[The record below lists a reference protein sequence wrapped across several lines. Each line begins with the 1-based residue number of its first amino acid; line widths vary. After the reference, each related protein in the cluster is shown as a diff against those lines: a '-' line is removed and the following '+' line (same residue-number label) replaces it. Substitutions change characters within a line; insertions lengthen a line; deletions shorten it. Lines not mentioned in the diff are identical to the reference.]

1 MRNKKKRNPLFKIFL
16 LVSSLLFLTIVIAVG
31 MFYYVFGITEPEGLS
46 LASWPEMFT
55 DNFSVWMEN
64 DNGKIRVKEIG
75 LERLDEYGLWLQ
87 VIDETGKEVF
97 CHNKP
102 ENYPAR
108 YAASELISVRT
119 SGYEQGNTIF
129 ADSYETSEGT
139 WSYLIGFPY
148 AIGKHMLYYNGENV
162 GRLSPLFRMGI
173 FFCLCIIILFI
184 IFYGFWLTK
193 HLGKI
198 AKGIRNVSMR
208 CYTML
213 PEKGVFGEI
222 YGALNKMNTEIR
234 LSDKVR
240 LDTERIRREW
250 IANITHDLKT
260 PLSPIKGYAE
270 LLMDSP
276 VPDGETVREYG
287 GIILKNAN
295 HTEKMIND
303 LKLTYQLDSG
313 AVPYHPQAVRLVRFL
328 KELVIDIVN
337 DPAFKNRSIEFE
349 NDIQEC
355 EVCLDIDLFRRAV
368 NNLIINALT
377 HNPSETKVTIRIAP
391 DGKQRILICISD
403 NGIGMSDKEQTELFN
418 RYYRGTNT
426 KEKPEGSGLGLAIAK
441 QIITLHNGTI
451 AVKSKQGEGT
461 LFTIVLPLAEFFE
474 IAC

>member
-1 MRNKKKRNPLFKIFL
+1 MRNKKKLNPLFKIFI
-16 LVSSLLFLTIVIAVG
+16 LVSSLLFITVVIAIG

-46 LASWPEMFT
+46 LASWPERFT

-97 CHNKP
+97 CYNKP

-108 YAASELISVRT
+108 YAASELISIRT
-119 SGYEQGNTIF
+119 SDYGQGNTIF
-129 ADSYETSEGT
+129 ADSYENSGGT

-173 FFCLCIIILFI
+173 FFCLCAIILFV

-198 AKGIRNVSMR
+198 SRGISNVSMR

-222 YGALNKMNTEIR
+222 YGALNKMDTEIR
-234 LSDKVR
+234 LSDKAE

-276 VPDGETVREYG
+276 VPDGETVQEYG

-295 HTEKMIND
+295 HAEKMIND

-349 NDIQEC
+349 NDIREC

-377 HNPSETKVTIRIAP
+377 HNPSETKVTIRIAA
-391 DGKQRILICISD
+391 DEKQRILICISD

-441 QIITLHNGTI
+441 QIIILHNGNI

-461 LFTIVLPLAEFFE
+461 RFTIILPVVES
-474 IAC
+474 IT

>member
-1 MRNKKKRNPLFKIFL
+1 MRNKKKLSPFL
-16 LVSSLLFLTIVIAVG
+16 RIVILVLALLLIAVVVAIG
-31 MFYYVFGITEPEGLS
+31 MFYYIFGITEPEGLS
-46 LASWPEMFT
+46 LASWPDRFT

-64 DNGKIRVKEIG
+64 DNGDVKIEEIG

-87 VIDETGKEVF
+87 VIDETGQEVF
-97 CHNKP
+97 CYNKP
-102 ENYPAR
+102 ESYPVR
-108 YAASELISVRT
+108 YSASELILLRS
-119 SGYEQGNTIF
+119 SAYQQGNTVF
-129 ADSYETSEGT
+129 VNSYEDSRET

-148 AIGKHMLYYNGENV
+148 EIGKYMLYYNGENV

-173 FFCLCIIILFI
+173 FFGLCAIILFV
-184 IFYGFWLTK
+184 IFYGVWLTG

-213 PEKGVFGEI
+213 PERGVFGEI
-222 YGALNKMNTEIR
+222 YGALNKMDTEIR
-234 LSDKVR
+234 RSDKVG

-270 LLMDSP
+270 LLMDNT
-276 VPDGETVREYG
+276 VPDGETVREYAE
-287 GIILKNAN
+287 IILKNVN
-295 HTEKMIND
+295 HTEKMMND

-313 AVPYHPQAVRLVRFL
+313 AVPYYPQTVCIVRFL

-337 DPAFKNRSIEFE
+337 APAFANRSIEFE
-349 NDIQEC
+349 SDIQEC
-355 EVCLDIDLFRRAV
+355 EVCLDIDLFRRAA

-377 HNPSETKVTIRIAP
+377 HNPPETKVTISIETDP
-391 DGKQRILICISD
+391 KKRILICISD
-403 NGIGMSDKEQTELFN
+403 NGIGMSEKEQSELFN

-441 QIITLHNGTI
+441 QIITLHNGNI
-451 AVKSKQGEGT
+451 SVKSKRGEGT
-461 LFTIVLPLAEFFE
+461 RFTIVLPFVDQ
-474 IAC
+474 

>member
-1 MRNKKKRNPLFKIFL
+1 MRNKKKQNPFLKIFV
-16 LVSSLLFLTIVIAVG
+16 LVSALLLIAVVIAIG
-31 MFYYVFGITEPEGLS
+31 MFYYIFGITEPEGLS
-46 LASWPEMFT
+46 LASWPDRFT
-55 DNFSVWMEN
+55 DNFSAWMEN
-64 DNGKIRVKEIG
+64 DNGNVKIEEVG
-75 LERLDEYGLWLQ
+75 LKRLDEYGLWLQ
-87 VIDETGKEVF
+87 VIDETGQEVF

-102 ENYPAR
+102 ENCQIKYS
-108 YAASELISVRT
+108 ASELISLHT
-119 SGYEQGNTIF
+119 SAYEQGNTVF
-129 ADSYETSEGT
+129 VNSYEDSGET

-162 GRLSPLFRMGI
+162 GRLSPLFRTGI
-173 FFCLCIIILFI
+173 FFILCSILLFVI
-184 IFYGFWLTK
+184 CYGFWLTR

-198 AKGIRNVSMR
+198 SKGIEDVSMR
-208 CYTML
+208 SYTSL

-222 YGALNKMNTEIR
+222 YGALNKMDAEICH
-234 LSDKVR
+234 SDKVQQ
-240 LDTERIRREW
+240 DTERIRREW

-270 LLMDSP
+270 LLMDSLT
-276 VPDGETVREYG
+276 PDSETIQEYG

-313 AVPYHPQAVRLVRFL
+313 AVPYHPQTVRLVRFL

-337 DPAFKNRSIEFE
+337 DPAFANRSIEFE
-349 NDIQEC
+349 SNIQEC

-377 HNPSETKVTIRIAP
+377 HNPPETKVTISI
-391 DGKQRILICISD
+391 DTDSKKRILICISD
-403 NGIGMSDKEQTELFN
+403 NGIGMSDKEQPDLFN

-441 QIITLHNGTI
+441 QIITLHNGNI
-451 AVKSKQGEGT
+451 AVKSKRGEGT
-461 LFTIVLPLAEFFE
+461 RFTIILPLENQ
-474 IAC
+474 

>member
-1 MRNKKKRNPLFKIFL
+1 MSAL
-16 LVSSLLFLTIVIAVG
+16 LLIAVVIAIG
-31 MFYYVFGITEPEGLS
+31 MFYYIFGITEPEGLS
-46 LASWPEMFT
+46 LASWPDRFT

-64 DNGKIRVKEIG
+64 DNGNVKIEEVG
-75 LERLDEYGLWLQ
+75 LKRLDEYGLWLQ
-87 VIDETGKEVF
+87 VIDETGQEVF

-102 ENYPAR
+102 ENYPIK
-108 YAASELISVRT
+108 YSASELISLHT
-119 SGYEQGNTIF
+119 SAYGQGNTIF
-129 ADSYETSEGT
+129 VNSYEDSGET

-162 GRLSPLFRMGI
+162 GRLSPLFRTGI
-173 FFCLCIIILFI
+173 FFILCSILLFVI
-184 IFYGFWLTK
+184 CYGFWLTR

-198 AKGIRNVSMR
+198 SKGIGDVSMR
-208 CYTML
+208 SYISL

-222 YGALNKMNTEIR
+222 YGALNKMDAEICH
-234 LSDKVR
+234 SDKVQQ
-240 LDTERIRREW
+240 DTERIRREW

-270 LLMDSP
+270 LLMDSLTL
-276 VPDGETVREYG
+276 DRETIQEYG
-287 GIILKNAN
+287 GIILKNVN

-313 AVPYHPQAVRLVRFL
+313 AVPYHPQTVRLVRFL

-337 DPAFKNRSIEFE
+337 DPAFADRSIEFE
-349 NDIQEC
+349 SNIQEC

-377 HNPSETKVTIRIAP
+377 HNPPETKVTISIDTDP
-391 DGKQRILICISD
+391 KKRILICISD
-403 NGIGMSDKEQTELFN
+403 NGIGMSDMEQSELFN

-441 QIITLHNGTI
+441 QIITLHNGNI
-451 AVKSKQGEGT
+451 AVKSKRGEGT
-461 LFTIVLPLAEFFE
+461 RFTIVFPFADQ
-474 IAC
+474 

>member
-1 MRNKKKRNPLFKIFL
+1 MRNKKKQNPFLRLFV
-16 LVSSLLFLTIVIAVG
+16 LVSALLLIAVVIAIG
-31 MFYYVFGITEPEGLS
+31 MFYYIFGITEPEGLS
-46 LASWPEMFT
+46 LASWPHRFT

-64 DNGKIRVKEIG
+64 HNGNVKIKEIG

-102 ENYPAR
+102 ENYPIR
-108 YAASELISVRT
+108 YSASELISLRT
-119 SGYEQGNTIF
+119 SVYEQGNTVF
-129 ADSYETSEGT
+129 VNSCEDSGKT

-148 AIGKHMLYYNGENV
+148 AIGKHMIYSNGENV
-162 GRLSPLFRMGI
+162 GMLSPLFRKGI
-173 FFCLCIIILFI
+173 FFILCAIFLFVI
-184 IFYGFWLTK
+184 CYGFWLTR

-198 AKGIRNVSMR
+198 AKGIGNVSMR
-208 CYTML
+208 SYTPL

-222 YGALNKMNTEIR
+222 YEALNKMDTEICH
-234 LSDKVR
+234 SDKVQQ
-240 LDTERIRREW
+240 DTERIRKEW

-276 VPDGETVREYG
+276 ALDSETIQEYG
-287 GIILKNAN
+287 GIILKNVN

-313 AVPYHPQAVRLVRFL
+313 ALPYHPQTVHLVRFL

-337 DPAFKNRSIEFE
+337 DPAFTNRSIEFE
-349 NDIQEC
+349 SNIQEC

-377 HNPSETKVTIRIAP
+377 HNPPETKVTISI
-391 DGKQRILICISD
+391 DTGSKKRILICICD
-403 NGIGMSDKEQTELFN
+403 NGIGMSDKEKSELFN

-441 QIITLHNGTI
+441 QIITLHNGNI
-451 AVKSKQGEGT
+451 AVKSKRGEGT
-461 LFTIVLPLAEFFE
+461 QFTIVLPWGNQ
-474 IAC
+474 